1 MARAGNKRKQN
12 VKRTPSGQ
20 ISRAGKDPR
29 AVALQQRH
37 RAGSLSQARSS
48 TVGRFLSD
56 DVSLT
61 AKASKATLLDAAN
74 RFLRLY
80 ANWQA
85 AVASRRPMAV
95 TSGGGNAPEE
105 IEQTLQTI
113 ERYERA
119 NTVLQRA
126 GHAIRQATHELCTG
140 HFEEDWKPPF
150 QMAYH
155 AVEGLKLLA
164 DHFGLDWQGED
175 RRAA

>member
-1 MARAGNKRKQN
+1 MAKPGRKRKN
-12 VKRTPSGQ
+12 GVARTPSGQ

-29 AVALQQRH
+29 TVVLQQRH

-48 TVGRFLSD
+48 AAGRFLSD
-56 DVSLT
+56 DASLT
-61 AKASKATLLDAAN
+61 AGASRTTLLDAAN
-74 RFLRLY
+74 RFAQAY
-80 ANWQA
+80 GNWQA

-95 TSGGGNAPEE
+95 TSGGSNAPEDVE
-105 IEQTLQTI
+105 KTQRAI

-126 GHAIRQATHELCTG
+126 GHAIRQATHDLCTG

-150 QMAYH
+150 NMAYH

-164 DHFGLDWQGED
+164 EHFGLDWMGED
-175 RRAA
+175 RKAA